1 MIVFITH
8 GDGPR
13 GAERAVRNL
22 LTDAPPASW
31 LSVISLGKAFDVKGD
46 HLRERQVQGKAEAV
60 SATMAEIA
68 RGQQAGQAVT
78 LCYVNGHMA
87 VPFAAFAWAR
97 LRGLFGRPRTRLVLW
112 EHCVPHTHYERRGGL
127 GRRVIRSLYAGM
139 LRMADAVVAPSS
151 VIGADL
157 ERHFAEIPTHVEQ
170 IDNPIVLAPAATL
183 ALPVDWPAGTSL
195 RTVFVGALSPEK
207 QPHLALDWVTAN
219 RDLGAHLLLCGD
231 GPMREE
237 LQARIDSQGLP
248 ATIAGHVGNLRAYYQ
263 QADLLICTSR
273 YETFSNVMTE
283 AAMCGCR
290 VLSTDWPGVGS
301 VYGAHPQVR
310 IHRGEAAPAF
320 DPPTR
325 GPRPAPGE
333 RLVNFDAAVH
343 LQQLEGR
350 T

>member
-22 LTDAPPASW
+22 LTDAPAASL
-31 LSVISLGKAFDVKGD
+31 LSVISLGKAFDVKGEYI
-46 HLRERQVQGKAEAV
+46 RERQVRGKVEAM
-60 SATMAEIA
+60 SATMAEIV

-87 VPFAAFAWAR
+87 VPFAAFALTR

-112 EHCVPHTHYERRGGL
+112 EHCIPHTHYKRRGVL
-127 GRRVIRSLYAGM
+127 GRLVIRSLYSGM
-139 LRMADAVVAPSS
+139 LRMADAVMAPSS
-151 VIGADL
+151 IIGTDL
-157 ERHFAEIPTHVEQ
+157 ERHFAKISTKVKQ
-170 IDNPIVLAPAATL
+170 INNPIVLSPTTTL
-183 ALPVDWPAGTSL
+183 TLPVDWPACTSV
-195 RTVFVGALSPEK
+195 RTLFVGALSPEK

-219 RDLGAHLLLCGD
+219 RERGAHLLLCGD

-237 LQARIDSQGLP
+237 LQARIDGQSLP
-248 ATIAGHVGNLRAYYQ
+248 ATIAGHIGNLRAYYQ
-263 QADLLICTSR
+263 QADVLICTSS

-290 VLSTDWPGVGS
+290 VLSTDWPGVES

-310 IHRGEAAPAF
+310 IHCGDAAPAL
-320 DPPTR
+320 DLPSL

-333 RLVNFDAAVH
+333 RLINFDAAEH

>member
-13 GAERAVRNL
+13 GAERAVCNL
-22 LTDAPPASW
+22 LTDAPPSSW
-31 LSVISLGKAFDVKGD
+31 LSVISLGKAFDVNGAR
-46 HLRERQVQGKAEAV
+46 LREHQVQGKAEAV

-68 RGQQAGQAVT
+68 RGQQFGQAVT

-97 LRGLFGRPRTRLVLW
+97 LRCLFGRPRTRLILW

-127 GRRVIRSLYAGM
+127 GRRVIRALYVGM

-157 ERHFAEIPTHVEQ
+157 DRYFAGISTTVEQ
-170 IDNPIVLAPAATL
+170 IDNPIVLAPATTL
-183 ALPVDWPAGTSL
+183 ALQVNWPAGTSL

-207 QPHLALDWVTAN
+207 QPHLALDWLTAN
-219 RDLGAHLLLCGD
+219 RGLGAHLLLCGD
-231 GPMREE
+231 GPMRGE
-237 LQARIDSQGLP
+237 LQARIDAQGLP
-248 ATIAGHVGNLRAYYQ
+248 ATIAGHVDNLRAYYQ

-283 AAMCGCR
+283 AAMCGCW
-290 VLSTDWPGVGS
+290 VLSTDWPGVDS

-310 IHRGEAAPAF
+310 IHRGEGAPVF
-320 DPPTR
+320 DLPTH
-325 GPRPAPGE
+325 GSRPLPGK
-333 RLVNFDAAVH
+333 RLVNFDAAAY